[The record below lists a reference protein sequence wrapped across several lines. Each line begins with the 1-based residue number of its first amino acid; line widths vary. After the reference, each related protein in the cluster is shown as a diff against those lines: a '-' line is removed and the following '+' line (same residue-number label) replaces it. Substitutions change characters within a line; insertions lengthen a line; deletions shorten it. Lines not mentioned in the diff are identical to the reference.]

1 MRRES
6 HQQFIFIFIAMARKK
21 IFIFIRCQESR
32 TNSLSLSLSGA
43 ERVVSVSAKGELPIG
58 ASAEA
63 NQGFVLKILCFHIFA
78 RRRWRSKFAPGV
90 VLTGLEVATVATM
103 AEKQS
108 QALCLVF
115 KRSQ

>member
-1 MRRES
+1 
-6 HQQFIFIFIAMARKK
+6 MARKK
-21 IFIFIRCQESR
+21 IFIFIRRQESR

-43 ERVVSVSAKGELPIG
+43 ERVVPVGAKGELPIG

>member
-1 MRRES
+1 
-6 HQQFIFIFIAMARKK
+6 MARKK

-32 TNSLSLSLSGA
+32 TNSLSLSFSGA
-43 ERVVSVSAKGELPIG
+43 ERVVPVGAKGELPIG

-63 NQGFVLKILCFHIFA
+63 NQGFVLKIFYFHIFA
-78 RRRWRSKFAPGV
+78 RLRWRSKFAPGV

>member
-1 MRRES
+1 M
-6 HQQFIFIFIAMARKK
+6 FIAMARKK
-21 IFIFIRCQESR
+21 IFIFIRCQESQ

-63 NQGFVLKILCFHIFA
+63 NQGFVLKILYFHIFA
-78 RRRWRSKFAPGV
+78 RRRWQSKFAPGV

-115 KRSQ
+115 RRS

>member
-1 MRRES
+1 M
-6 HQQFIFIFIAMARKK
+6 FIAMARKK
-21 IFIFIRCQESR
+21 IFIFIRCQESQ
-32 TNSLSLSLSGA
+32 TNSFYLSLSGA
-43 ERVVSVSAKGELPIG
+43 ERVVPVGAKGELPIG

-63 NQGFVLKILCFHIFA
+63 NQGFVLKILYFHIFA
-78 RRRWRSKFAPGV
+78 RRRWQSKFAPGV

-103 AEKQS
+103 AESES

>member
-1 MRRES
+1 M
-6 HQQFIFIFIAMARKK
+6 FIAMARKK
-21 IFIFIRCQESR
+21 IFIFIRCQESQ

-63 NQGFVLKILCFHIFA
+63 NQGFVLKFFYFHIFA
-78 RRRWRSKFAPGV
+78 RRRWQSKFAPGV

-115 KRSQ
+115 RRS